1 MVVAGHTTAVLGRTM
16 AFAAHADGVRQ
27 SRFRGQNFLNGDAV
41 LPAITEVI
49 GVHRFGADL
58 AKYIEQPRRAL
69 VADGRKTCKP
79 VVGSWFPEPPWTNA
93 EVMHVTV
100 LPLHGQLQ
108 HVVQLL
114 QGHVRG
120 HQQAAPDR
128 RGGAE
133 QGGFELINFLRSL
146 DLLRRHAMSS
156 LSECEAPRCVRCEGD
171 PSLAVW
177 CDIEIAYSEPARAKV
192 QASQVFGYDADGFSG
207 RTTECAKNLIIL
219 LYENDYH

>member
-1 MVVAGHTTAVLGRTM
+1 MVVAGDTTAVLGRTM

-58 AKYIEQPRRAL
+58 AKYVEQPRRAL

-133 QGGFELINFLRSL
+133 QGDFELIDFLRNL
-146 DLLRRHAMSS
+146 DLLRRHARPS
-156 LSECEAPRCVRCEGD
+156 LSECGAPRRLRGGGASGLADPVAVKPWPVCWPCL
-171 PSLAVW
+171 PSL
-177 CDIEIAYSEPARAKV
+177 
-192 QASQVFGYDADGFSG
+192 SG
-207 RTTECAKNLIIL
+207 RSGANGFAPDWPVAPALGSFPRGHHQAK
-219 LYENDYH
+219 DRR